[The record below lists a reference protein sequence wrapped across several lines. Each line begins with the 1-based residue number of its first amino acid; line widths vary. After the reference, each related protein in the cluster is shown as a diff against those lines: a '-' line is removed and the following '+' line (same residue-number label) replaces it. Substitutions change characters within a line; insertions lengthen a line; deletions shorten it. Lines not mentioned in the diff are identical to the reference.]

1 MGCGKTS
8 VGRVLSARLGCDFID
23 LDQVVVTEAG
33 ASIKE
38 IFATKGEPAFRLLE
52 SQALALIAAG
62 PGAVVSTG
70 GGAVI
75 ARQNRDIMR
84 HSGCIANLTASVE
97 AIAARLTGD
106 SERPLLQDDA
116 SAGRIRT
123 MLDAREKFYADADL
137 RIDTTAKTV
146 EAVAAEIVDA
156 LKGSLVTT
164 EIIKVAL
171 GERSYDITLGA
182 GILDTV
188 GSLCRELG
196 LSGTAAVV
204 SNTTVA
210 PLYFDRVRASLEAA
224 GYPVFLVSLPDGEG
238 YKNAATLNLIYDAL
252 VDASLDR
259 GSFIR
264 ALGGGV
270 VGDMAGFAAASY
282 LRGIPFVQLPTT
294 LLSQVDS
301 SVGGKT
307 GINHPRGKN
316 LIGAFYQPRAVLI
329 DVVTLDTLPDR
340 EYRSGLGE
348 IVKYGAV
355 LDAEFFSFLEQNAAL
370 LLARDKAALI
380 HAVGRSC
387 AIKARVVETDER
399 EGGVRAVLNYGH
411 TLGHAVE
418 TLTGYT
424 RYLHGEAVAIGMVQA
439 ARISQSYGFCS
450 QADRDRIE
458 SLIALLGLPAELPCF
473 PAGEYAQALS
483 HDKKVR
489 DSGLLFICNFGI
501 GGYRMERVKEPATLL
516 EICGIGE

>member
-1 MGCGKTS
+1 MF
-8 VGRVLSARLGCDFID
+8 V
-23 LDQVVVTEAG
+23 
-33 ASIKE
+33 
-38 IFATKGEPAFRLLE
+38 
-52 SQALALIAAG
+52 
-62 PGAVVSTG
+62 
-70 GGAVI
+70 
-75 ARQNRDIMR
+75 N
-84 HSGCIANLTASVE
+84 VE
-97 AIAARLTGD
+97 H
-106 SERPLLQDDA
+106 
-116 SAGRIRT
+116 
-123 MLDAREKFYADADL
+123 
-137 RIDTTAKTV
+137 
-146 EAVAAEIVDA
+146 
-156 LKGSLVTT
+156 
-164 EIIKVAL
+164 IKVSL

-188 GSLCRELG
+188 GSVCRDLG

-210 PLYFDRVRASLEAA
+210 PLYYDRVQASLEEA
-224 GYPVFLVSLPDGEG
+224 GYRVFPVELPDGEG
-238 YKNAATLNLIYDAL
+238 YKNSATLNLIYDAL

-259 GSFIR
+259 GSFIL

-270 VGDMAGFAAASY
+270 IGDMAGFAAASY

-329 DVVTLDTLPDR
+329 DVATLDTLPER
-340 EYRSGLGE
+340 EYLSGLGE
-348 IVKYGAV
+348 IIKYGAV
-355 LDAEFFSFLEQNAAL
+355 LDGEFFSFLEQNQSL
-370 LLARDKAALI
+370 LLSRDKSALI
-380 HAVGRSC
+380 HTIGRSC
-387 AIKARVVETDER
+387 AIKAAVVESDER

-439 ARISQSYGFCS
+439 ARISQHYGFCS
-450 QADRDRIE
+450 QADRDRVE
-458 SLIALLGLPAELPCF
+458 ALVASLGLPCELPFF
-473 PAGEYAQALS
+473 PAKEYQEALS

-489 DSGLLFICNFGI
+489 DSGLLFICNLGI
-501 GGYRMERVKEPATLL
+501 GGYRMERLTDLTALL

>member
-1 MGCGKTS
+1 M
-8 VGRVLSARLGCDFID
+8 
-23 LDQVVVTEAG
+23 
-33 ASIKE
+33 
-38 IFATKGEPAFRLLE
+38 
-52 SQALALIAAG
+52 
-62 PGAVVSTG
+62 
-70 GGAVI
+70 
-75 ARQNRDIMR
+75 
-84 HSGCIANLTASVE
+84 
-97 AIAARLTGD
+97 
-106 SERPLLQDDA
+106 
-116 SAGRIRT
+116 
-123 MLDAREKFYADADL
+123 
-137 RIDTTAKTV
+137 TV
-146 EAVAAEIVDA
+146 
-156 LKGSLVTT
+156 

-171 GERSYDITLGA
+171 GERSYDIKLGA
-182 GILDTV
+182 AVLDTV
-188 GSLCRELG
+188 GSLCRDLG

-210 PLYFDRVRASLEAA
+210 PLYFNQVRVSLEAA
-224 GYPVFLVSLPDGEG
+224 GYRVCLVSLPDGEAF
-238 YKNAATLNLIYDAL
+238 KNSATMDLIYDGL

-259 GSFIR
+259 GSFIL

-270 VGDMAGFAAASY
+270 IGDMAGFAAASY

-307 GINHPRGKN
+307 GFNHPRGKN

-329 DVVTLDTLPDR
+329 DVATLDTLPDR

-355 LDAEFFSFLEQNAAL
+355 LDADFFTFLEDNADL

-380 HAVGRSC
+380 QAVGRSC
-387 AIKARVVETDER
+387 AIKARVVEADER

-418 TLTGYT
+418 TLTGYS

-439 ARISQSYGFCS
+439 ARVSQSYGFCS
-450 QADRDRIE
+450 QAECERIE
-458 SLIALLGLPAELPCF
+458 ALVSSFGLPLQPPAFSAKAYAE
-473 PAGEYAQALS
+473 ALS

-489 DSGLLFICNFGI
+489 ESGLLFICNFGI
-501 GGYRMERVKEPATLL
+501 GAYRMERVKDLTALL

>member
-1 MGCGKTS
+1 
-8 VGRVLSARLGCDFID
+8 
-23 LDQVVVTEAG
+23 VT
-33 ASIKE
+33 
-38 IFATKGEPAFRLLE
+38 
-52 SQALALIAAG
+52 
-62 PGAVVSTG
+62 V
-70 GGAVI
+70 
-75 ARQNRDIMR
+75 
-84 HSGCIANLTASVE
+84 
-97 AIAARLTGD
+97 
-106 SERPLLQDDA
+106 
-116 SAGRIRT
+116 
-123 MLDAREKFYADADL
+123 
-137 RIDTTAKTV
+137 
-146 EAVAAEIVDA
+146 
-156 LKGSLVTT
+156 

-171 GERSYDITLGA
+171 GDRSYEIALGA
-182 GILDTV
+182 GNLDSV
-188 GSLCRELG
+188 GSLCLSLG

-210 PLYFDRVRASLEAA
+210 PLYYDRVRASLEMA
-224 GYPVFLVSLPDGEG
+224 GYRVLLVALPDGEG
-238 YKNAATLNLIYDAL
+238 FKNSATLNLIYDSL

-259 GSFIR
+259 GSFIL

-270 VGDMAGFAAASY
+270 IGDMAGFAAASY

-307 GINHPRGKN
+307 GINHPKGKN

-329 DVVTLDTLPDR
+329 DVATLDTLPDR
-340 EYRSGLGE
+340 EYVSGLGE

-355 LDAEFFSFLEQNAAL
+355 LDPEFFSFLEQNAGL
-370 LLARDKAALI
+370 LLARDKGALI

-387 AIKARVVETDER
+387 AIKARVVESDER

-439 ARISQSYGFCS
+439 ARVSQSYGFCTES
-450 QADRDRIE
+450 DRDRIE
-458 SLIALLGLPAELPCF
+458 SLLALLGLPLELPAF
-473 PAGEYAQALS
+473 PAGAYAEALS

-501 GGYRMERVKEPATLL
+501 GSYRMERVRDLAALL

>member
-1 MGCGKTS
+1 
-8 VGRVLSARLGCDFID
+8 
-23 LDQVVVTEAG
+23 
-33 ASIKE
+33 
-38 IFATKGEPAFRLLE
+38 
-52 SQALALIAAG
+52 
-62 PGAVVSTG
+62 
-70 GGAVI
+70 
-75 ARQNRDIMR
+75 
-84 HSGCIANLTASVE
+84 
-97 AIAARLTGD
+97 
-106 SERPLLQDDA
+106 
-116 SAGRIRT
+116 
-123 MLDAREKFYADADL
+123 
-137 RIDTTAKTV
+137 
-146 EAVAAEIVDA
+146 
-156 LKGSLVTT
+156 VTT

-188 GSLCRELG
+188 GQLCRGLG

-210 PLYFDRVRASLEAA
+210 PLYYQQVRASLEAA
-224 GYPVFLVSLPDGEG
+224 GFRVFLVELPDGEG
-238 YKNAATLNLIYDAL
+238 FKNSATLNLIYDAL

-259 GSFIR
+259 GSFIV

-270 VGDMAGFAAASY
+270 IGDMAGFAAASY
-282 LRGIPFVQLPTT
+282 LRGIPFVQVPTT

-316 LIGAFYQPRAVLI
+316 LIGAFYQPKAVLI
-329 DVVTLDTLPDR
+329 DVATLDTLPER
-340 EYRSGLGE
+340 EYVSGLGE

-355 LDAEFFSFLEQNAAL
+355 LDADFFRFLEQNAKL
-370 LLARDKAALI
+370 LLERDKGALI

-387 AIKARVVETDER
+387 AIKARVVESDER

-424 RYLHGEAVAIGMVQA
+424 SFLHGEAVAIGMVQA
-439 ARISQSYGFCS
+439 ARISQSLGFCS
-450 QADRDRIE
+450 AADRERIA
-458 SLIALLGLPAELPCF
+458 ALLARFGLPLELPDF
-473 PAGEYAQALS
+473 PASAYAEALS

-489 DSGLLFICNFGI
+489 ESGLLFIGNAGI
-501 GGYRMERVKEPATLL
+501 GGYRMERVKDLKMLL